1 MHLSRRLN
9 PPSTYSHGVSRRQV
23 APTRTAL
30 DALEVLGS
38 QIRLGRHNK
47 KWTAADLATRVG
59 VGPRT
64 ITAIERG
71 APGVAIG
78 TVLSAASLVGVPL
91 FGAEGVELARLRRRG
106 EERVALLPSREY
118 PSRATG
124 ADGND
129 DALDF

>member
-1 MHLSRRLN
+1 MA
-9 PPSTYSHGVSRRQV
+9 RRQV
-23 APTRTAL
+23 APTRPAL
-30 DALEVLGS
+30 DALAVLGA

-64 ITAIERG
+64 ITAVERG

-91 FGAEGVELARLRRRG
+91 FGADGVELARLRRRG
-106 EERVALLPSREY
+106 EEHIALLPSREY
-118 PSRATG
+118 PPRSTAT
-124 ADGND
+124 DDSD